1 MPAKEKRMKN
11 KRTPIPIGVYRQML
25 FDIAM
30 ELSNN
35 GQNVSPPIE
44 KLLYL
49 VDNPIAEISGGNK
62 NE

>member
-1 MPAKEKRMKN
+1 MKN